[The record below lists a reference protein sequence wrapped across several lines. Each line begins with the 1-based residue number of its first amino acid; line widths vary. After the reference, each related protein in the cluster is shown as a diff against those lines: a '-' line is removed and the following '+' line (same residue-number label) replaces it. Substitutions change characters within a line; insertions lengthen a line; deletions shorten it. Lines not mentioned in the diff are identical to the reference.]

1 MMSLTGKMDRI
12 MKKNFMMIALASVL
26 MMPVSCTKNEMNA
39 PEDKAPSYDFD
50 LKEMTFDAVPED
62 GATKTSIDLG
72 TGVVSWNEGDAIKLV
87 WELSK
92 NVGSSTSETL
102 TAENIVEGTAS
113 FSVEAPA
120 DFENET
126 TEETSRH
133 MYAVYPSTL
142 EVDYSNGSNLYV
154 TVPDVQDGSFAN
166 ASISLAKW
174 YYGKPLA
181 FKNLCGLVQVVV
193 ADDAVRKIVLEANTD
208 IAGKVDVGGFDGGVV
223 NVKSVKEGKK
233 TIAVNV
239 GGAGTYYIAVLPST
253 LEGFYVALYDE
264 NNELIGDKFTDNTL
278 TVARKQV
285 RKLGTLATGFSDR
298 YYVKV
303 GGSGDG
309 SSWDKAASYSSLATK
324 LTNTNST
331 LKVYMAAGEYKTGSV
346 TSTGTANTSAN
357 IAIYGG
363 YAADASGYAISG
375 RDYESNVVVLDGESK
390 DRILVIQRG
399 AWVLDGLTFK
409 NAKRA
414 SNDIGSALMIEGN
427 ASSSFAVKN
436 CTFDSNQNTGTVG
449 GGAVRVSN
457 AKVLM
462 ENCKFTNNKAS
473 QFGSAIY
480 VGGTGVLDM
489 NGCSLSGNEVTTYDG
504 AIYVDASAELNMDHC
519 VFYGN
524 TGKRRAGA
532 ISAKGKVNAV
542 NCDFDSNTAGQDGGA
557 IWLREGGIL
566 KADLCTFRLNV
577 ANGTGNA
584 TGGGAIYISDASKAY
599 LNRCFMANNSDQYN
613 AHHIYANSQT
623 SYVGINN
630 CVIRGPWGVTRDQGS
645 LLQLKGSNVI
655 VNSTIYCQTG
665 SWGAI
670 SLGSKTT
677 DGCRIINDI
686 VINKSS
692 AQYAFYASSYYMQVY
707 NTIYSIGKAT
717 TEGYGMT
724 YTDCI
729 AGASCREGG
738 NFPTSSALWTNDG
751 TLFNLDGNRTIY
763 VYPWDGT
770 TDAGTVTKTTLADV
784 KTLISGTANVGA
796 EFLTWLESDDL
807 KVNGVEALAVDIRG
821 VARNTA
827 AMWPGSYEDA
837 AVASNAENLNVR

>member
-1 MMSLTGKMDRI
+1 
-12 MKKNFMMIALASVL
+12 MKKNFIMIALASVL
-26 MMPVSCTKNEMNA
+26 MMPVSCTKNEIDVPVDNV
-39 PEDKAPSYDFD
+39 PSNDFD
-50 LKEMTFDAVPED
+50 LKEMTFEAVPED
-62 GATKTSIDLG
+62 GATKTSINLG

-142 EVDYSNGSNLYV
+142 EVDYSNGSSLYV

-193 ADDAVRKIVLEANTD
+193 EDATVRKIVLESSTN

-233 TIAVNV
+233 TITVNV
-239 GGAGTYYIAVLPST
+239 NGAGTYYIAVLPST
-253 LEGFYVALYDE
+253 LEGFYMALYDE
-264 NNELIGDKFTDNTL
+264 NDGLIGDNFSENTL
-278 TVARKQV
+278 TVARKQI
-285 RKLGTLATGFSDR
+285 RKLGTLKAGFSDR

-303 GGSGDG
+303 DGTGDG
-309 SSWDKAASYSSLATK
+309 LSWTNAASWTSLVTK
-324 LTNTNST
+324 LKATNAP

-346 TSTGTANTSAN
+346 ASMGTANTSAE
-357 IAIYGG
+357 IEIYGG
-363 YAADASGYAISG
+363 YAADVAGYSIAG
-375 RDYESNVVVLDGESK
+375 RDYKTNAVVLDAESK

-399 AWVLDGLTFK
+399 AWKIDGLTFK
-409 NAKRA
+409 NAMQGA
-414 SNDIGSALMIEGN
+414 TATDVGSALMIEGN
-427 ASSSFAVKN
+427 ASSSFVVNN
-436 CTFDSNQNTGTVG
+436 CTFDGNQNLGNKG

-457 AKVLM
+457 ATVNM
-462 ENCKFTNNKAS
+462 DNCKFVNNIAN

-480 VGGTGVLDM
+480 VGGTGVLNMID
-489 NGCSLSGNEVTTYDG
+489 CSLSKNNVATYDG
-504 AIYVDASAELNMDHC
+504 AIYVDANATLNIDHC
-519 VFYGN
+519 IFAEN
-524 TGKRRAGA
+524 TATRRAGA

-542 NCDFDSNTAGQDGGA
+542 NCDFDSNVATDGGA
-557 IWLREGGIL
+557 IWMRDGGEL
-566 KADLCTFRLNV
+566 KCNLCTFRSNV
-577 ANGTGNA
+577 ANGTGN
-584 TGGGAIYISDASKAY
+584 TNGGGAIYVANSQNVSDISKVY

-613 AHHIYANSQT
+613 GHHIYANSQY
-623 SYVGINN
+623 SYVGLNN
-630 CVIRGPWGVTRDQGS
+630 CVVRGPWAVTKTQGS
-645 LLQLKGSNVI
+645 LLQIKGSNVI

-670 SLGSKTT
+670 SLGSKSTN
-677 DGCRIINDI
+677 GCRVINDI

-692 AQYAFYASSYYMQVY
+692 LEYSFYSTSYYMQVY
-707 NTIYSIGKAT
+707 NTIYSKDMAA

-724 YTDCI
+724 YTDCL
-729 AGASCREGG
+729 AGASCRTGG
-738 NFPTSSALWTNDG
+738 NFPTAASLWTTDG
-751 TLFNLDGNRTIY
+751 TQFNLDGNRYIY

-770 TDAGTVTKTTLADV
+770 TDAGDVKKPSLADV
-784 KTLISGTANVGA
+784 KALISGTANVGE
-796 EFLTWLESDDL
+796 EFLTWLQSDEL

-821 VARNTA
+821 VARNTS

-837 AVASNAENLNVR
+837 TASAGVENLNVK

>member
-1 MMSLTGKMDRI
+1 MMSLIGKKNGI

-26 MMPVSCTKNEMNA
+26 MMPVSCTKNEMDA
-39 PEDKAPSYDFD
+39 PQSAPSYDFD
-50 LKEMTFDAVPED
+50 LKEMTVSAVPED
-62 GATKTSIDLG
+62 GITKTSINLED
-72 TGVVSWNEGDAIKLV
+72 GVVSWTAGDAIKLA
-87 WELSK
+87 WELGK
-92 NVGSSTSETL
+92 EVGYSTSATL
-102 TAENIVEGTAS
+102 KADDIVEGVAS
-113 FSVEAPA
+113 FVVSAPS
-120 DFENET
+120 DFDNET
-126 TEETSRH
+126 SGAESRH
-133 MYAVYPSTL
+133 MYAIYPSTVD
-142 EVDYSNGSNLYV
+142 VDYSTASSLYV
-154 TVPDVQDGSFAN
+154 TVPDVQDGTFAN

-174 YYGKPLA
+174 YYGKPFA

-193 ADDAVRKIVLEANTD
+193 EDDAVRKIVLEANTD

-233 TIAVNV
+233 RIAVDVN
-239 GGAGTYYIAVLPST
+239 GEGTYYIAVLPSS
-253 LEGFYVALYDE
+253 LEGFYMSLYNE
-264 NNELIGDKFTDNTL
+264 NNELIGDNFSDNTL

-285 RKLGTLATGFSDR
+285 RRLGTLATGFSDR

-303 GGSGDG
+303 DGTGDG
-309 SSWDKAASYSSLATK
+309 SSWDNAASYSSLAAK
-324 LTNTNST
+324 LKATNST
-331 LKVYMAAGEYKTGSV
+331 LKVYMAAGQYKTGSV
-346 TSTGTANTSAN
+346 TSVGTDNTSAD
-357 IAIYGG
+357 ITIYGG
-363 YAADASGYAISG
+363 YAATATGYAISG
-375 RDYESNVVVLDGESK
+375 RDYAANAVVLDAENN

-399 AWVLDGLTFK
+399 SWTLDGITFK

-414 SNDIGSALMIEGN
+414 SDDIGSALMIESN

-436 CTFDSNQNTGTVG
+436 CTFDSNQNTGNKG

-457 AKVLM
+457 AKVHM
-462 ENCKFTNNKAS
+462 ENCNFTNNKAS

-489 NGCSLSGNEVTTYDG
+489 KGCSLSGNEVTTYDG

-557 IWLREGGIL
+557 IWLRDGGVL

-584 TGGGAIYISDASKAY
+584 TGGGAIYISETSKAY

-613 AHHIYANSQT
+613 AHHIYAYSQS

-630 CVIRGPWGVTRDQGS
+630 CVIRGPWGVTKTQGS

-670 SLGSKTT
+670 SLGSKTP

-692 AQYAFYASSYYMQVY
+692 AQYSFYSTSYYMKVY
-707 NTIYSIGKAT
+707 NTIYSIGRNAT
-717 TEGYGMT
+717 ENYGMT
-724 YTDCI
+724 YTDCL

-751 TLFNLDGNRTIY
+751 TLFNLDGSRTIY

-770 TDAGTVTKTTLADV
+770 TDAGAVKKTTLAHV
-784 KTLISGTANVGA
+784 KELISGTANVGV
-796 EFLTWLESDDL
+796 EFLAWLESDAL